1 MTKLFIKV
9 LFIMPNREVLDLC
22 LELCKKSYESPNI
35 VNGNASAYVE
45 RQGDIT
51 YIAITGT
58 DDYTDWLNN
67 LNAVTSDLTKVFES
81 RLDTREKKNR
91 MPKVLVHAGFLDYT
105 IKIFDLILQKI
116 KTPYIVLTGHSLGAA
131 SATITAL
138 LYYTLTGKK
147 PLKTVT
153 FGSPR
158 VFYNINK
165 SQFDDII
172 NVDRIAI
179 KDDAVVFLP
188 PKDLGWRH
196 VGTPVI
202 YDMTTMTPPVVYP
215 KGYDEDMFTTAFIN
229 LMLEVGGV
237 VLGSTIG
244 KQAIGRFVSH
254 FLSELEV
261 INVQLDPFFKDVNN
275 FLRLLNPLSKEP
287 DLLEE
292 QIEGGI
298 NIAQGIKETLIK
310 LKKDGRNWDNVLE
323 DFEGRDSTDGIFDL
337 YNNIGREVLPM
348 IRDTQKYWKSET
360 LRKVVKEIEEL
371 KEYTNELQEFID
383 EYAAT
388 PEYEGQDELAILTDI
403 TLGVGD
409 ILDEDQGFGAEL
421 LMNLYQNTLDQLAK
435 LSDRGITQSDEA
447 TRKLLHSLVF
457 LKVLNIFLSGMTL
470 VGLTNVIYNNLMAIH
485 FHLLPQYKQ
494 MIGTFTDATVGER
507 TFTDATVEKRN
518 IDVSSFGDE
527 YTFSHS
533 EGSNRIYVDKAGNEY
548 ILNASKTETYLES
561 RNREPKILGYIIYT
575 RPDIKQGEVVVY
587 ES

>member
-1 MTKLFIKV
+1 
-9 LFIMPNREVLDLC
+9 MPSREVLDLC

-35 VNGNASAYVE
+35 VNGIASAYVE

-58 DDYTDWLNN
+58 DDYTDWLIN
-67 LNAVTSDLTKVFES
+67 LNAVTSDLTKRFES

-105 IKIFDLILQKI
+105 IMIFDLILQKI

-131 SATITAL
+131 SATLFAL
-138 LYYTLTGKK
+138 LYYVLTGKK

-158 VFYNINK
+158 VFYGINK
-165 SQFDDII
+165 SQFEDII

-237 VLGSTIG
+237 VIGSTIA
-244 KQAIGRFVSH
+244 KQAIGSFVSH

-261 INVQLDPFFKDVNN
+261 IDVQLDPFFKDVNN

-287 DLLEE
+287 DLLAE

-323 DFEGRDSTDGIFDL
+323 DFQGRDTTAGIFDL
-337 YNNIGREVLPM
+337 YNKIGRETLPM

-360 LRKVVKEIEEL
+360 LRKVVKEIDEL
-371 KEYTNELQEFID
+371 KEYTNELQDLID

-388 PEYEGQDELAILTDI
+388 PEYEGQDQLAILTDI
-403 TLGVGD
+403 ALGVGD
-409 ILDEDQGFGAEL
+409 ILDEDEGFGEEL
-421 LMNLYQNTLDQLAK
+421 LTTLYQDTLDQLSK
-435 LSDRGITQSDEA
+435 LSDRGITQSDKA

-457 LKVLNIFLSGMTL
+457 LKVLNVYLSGMTL
-470 VGLTNVIYNNLMAIH
+470 VGLTNVIYDNLMAIH

-494 MIGTFTDATVGER
+494 MIDTMPI
-507 TFTDATVEKRN
+507 EKRN
-518 IDVSSFGDE
+518 IDVGSFGDE

-533 EGSNRIYVDKAGNEY
+533 EGINKIYTDKQGNEY
-548 ILNASKTETYLES
+548 VLNTTKQQTYLES

>member
-1 MTKLFIKV
+1 
-9 LFIMPNREVLDLC
+9 MPNREVLDLC

-67 LNAVTSDLTKVFES
+67 FNAVTKDLTKVFES
-81 RLDTREKKNR
+81 RLDTPEKKNR

-131 SATITAL
+131 SATIFAL
-138 LYYTLTGKK
+138 LYYVLTGKK
-147 PLKTVT
+147 PLKTIT

-158 VFYNINK
+158 VFYAINK

-172 NVDRIAI
+172 SVERIAI

-202 YDMTTMTPPVVYP
+202 YDMTTRTPPVVYP
-215 KGYDEDMFTTAFIN
+215 KGYDEDMFTTALIS
-229 LMLEVGGV
+229 LMLQVGGV
-237 VLGSTIG
+237 VLGSTVG
-244 KQAIGRFVSH
+244 KQAIGKFVSH
-254 FLSELEV
+254 FLSELEI
-261 INVQLDPFFKDVNN
+261 INVELDPFFKDVNN
-275 FLRLLNPLSKEP
+275 FMRLINPLSEEP
-287 DLLEE
+287 DLLGE

-310 LKKDGRNWDNVLE
+310 LKRDGRNWDSVLE
-323 DFEGRDSTDGIFDL
+323 DFQGRVMTEPDLPIFDL

-360 LRKVVKEIEEL
+360 LRKVVSEIDKL
-371 KEYTNELQEFID
+371 KEYTNELQDYIN
-383 EYAAT
+383 EYAST
-388 PEYEGQDELAILTDI
+388 PEYEDQDELSILTDI

-409 ILDEDQGFGAEL
+409 ILDEDIGFGAEL
-421 LMNLYQNTLDQLAK
+421 LMSLYTDTLDQLTK
-435 LSDRGITQSDEA
+435 LSDRGITQSEEA

-457 LKVLNIFLSGMTL
+457 LRVLNIFLSGMTL
-470 VGLTNVIYNNLMAIH
+470 IGLTNVIYNNLTAIH

-494 MIGTFTDATVGER
+494 MIDTMP
-507 TFTDATVEKRN
+507 VEKRN
-518 IDVSSFGDE
+518 IDVSSFGDD

-533 EGSNRIYVDKAGNEY
+533 EGTNKIYTDTKGNEY
-548 ILNASKTETYLES
+548 VLNASKKETYLES